1 MLDKL
6 INEGIELKKH
16 TITSS
21 DVPSYVERELFEKWR
36 TKCIVYLKDFSN
48 EIIVENFNEA
58 TKNNFESNLNRAL
71 GILNGLKEYQETK

>member
-1 MLDKL
+1 MENK
-6 INEGIELKKH
+6 
-16 TITSS
+16 
-21 DVPSYVERELFEKWR
+21 V
-36 TKCIVYLKDFSN
+36 KDFSN

>member
-1 MLDKL
+1 VQSFR
-6 INEGIELKKH
+6 
-16 TITSS
+16 SS
-21 DVPSYVERELFEKWR
+21 DVPLYVERELFKKWR